1 MKKKMLWK
9 EAFRSISKSKGR
21 FLSIMGLMLLGSF
34 ALVGLKVTGPDMRD
48 TGRMYV
54 DELNSADIT
63 VMGSLGLNKTDEQLL
78 NTTKNLNDLE
88 YGYMTDVTIDNS
100 NKSIR
105 LYSEGEDLSDYHVVE
120 GRLPKKGNEI
130 AIDEMQNGNYKIGET
145 IKFNEVP
152 NAAGKTILK
161 EKEYQIV
168 GFVYSSELL
177 STINMG
183 QSTSGSGELKGY
195 GVVPEENFD
204 STYYM
209 LARMSFK
216 DTQGVDPYSKEYTDK
231 IKKHKDDLE
240 ELLEDQPSS
249 RLSEIKKEYQDEIND
264 GQEQIDEVKKQ
275 ISASKE
281 QLALMN
287 VNPTEETQR
296 LNEEFAQKEAEAAEE
311 IQRGEE
317 QIAEAQE
324 VLDNLKEPVYSFN
337 TRREIPGSE
346 GYRTY
351 STVSTIV
358 DALANIFPIF
368 LYFVAAL
375 VTSTTMARFV
385 DEERINSG
393 TLKAL
398 GYSNRDIMKK
408 FTFYGLS
415 SSLLG
420 TFIGVLL
427 GHILLPMIVYN
438 AYHDG
443 FVFQNIELH
452 FDLKVTIAAVLL
464 SILSSVV
471 PAWLAASKE
480 LNVQPANL
488 LLPKAPAAGSKIF
501 LELIGF
507 IWNQMSFTHK
517 VTARNIFRY
526 KKRMFM
532 TIFGVAGAVTLLFAG
547 FSVQHSIDGI
557 SDRQFGDIIHYDMIV
572 VENNPI
578 LDKQKTEL
586 SEQLDDP
593 AIKESAA
600 IHFENMTKVAGKNND
615 TQTIKLLVPHEKDE
629 LTHYI
634 NLVNRES
641 GKNLDLSDDGVII
654 TERLAK
660 LLNVEVGDTI
670 TLKDEENHN
679 RKMEVSDIT
688 EMYMG
693 HFAFTSKEGYET
705 IFQQEYTSN
714 AFVVNLSNHSSS
726 NTEKQAANF
735 MKLDGVKS
743 VVQNTSLI
751 NQVHTIVNSLN
762 KIMSVLIIV
771 AALLGV
777 VILYNLTNINVSER
791 MRELSTIKV
800 LGFYNKE
807 VTMYI
812 YRETILLTILGIIV
826 GFGIGEFLHQYIITV
841 VPPDE
846 VMFNPALGMASFL
859 VPTVIIA
866 LVTTVLG
873 FMISRRLKK
882 VDMLEALKSVE

>member
-1 MKKKMLWK
+1 
-9 EAFRSISKSKGR
+9 
-21 FLSIMGLMLLGSF
+21 MLLSSF

-48 TGRMYV
+48 TGRTYV
-54 DELNSADIT
+54 DDLNSADIT
-63 VMGSLGLNKTDEQLL
+63 VISSLGLDQTDEQVL
-78 NTTKNLNDLE
+78 NTTKNLKELE
-88 YGYMTDVTIDNS
+88 YGYMKDVTINDS
-100 NKSIR
+100 HKSIR
-105 LYSEGEDLSDYHVVE
+105 LYSKGKNLSDYSLVD
-120 GRLPKKGNEI
+120 GRLPKKENEI
-130 AIDEMQNGNYKIGET
+130 AIDEMQSDKYKIGET
-145 IKFNEVP
+145 IVFDEEVKSD
-152 NAAGKTILK
+152 AATVLK
-161 EKEYQIV
+161 RHEYKIV
-168 GFVYSSELL
+168 GFVHSSEIL
-177 STINMG
+177 SSINMG

-195 GVVPEENFD
+195 GVVSKENFD
-204 STYYM
+204 SPYYM

-216 DTQGVDPYSKEYTDK
+216 NTQGVDPYSEEYTSK
-231 IKKHKDDLE
+231 IKDHKDDLE
-240 ELLEDQPSS
+240 KLLEEQPTI
-249 RLSEIKKEYQDEIND
+249 RLAELKKEYQDQIND
-264 GQEQIDEVKKQ
+264 GQRKIDEAKKQ
-275 ISASKE
+275 LLDSKN
-281 QLALMN
+281 QLAALN
-287 VNPTEETQR
+287 LVPSEETQR
-296 LNEEFAQKEAEAAEE
+296 LTEEFAKRESEVAEE
-311 IQRGEE
+311 ISVGEE
-317 QIAEAQE
+317 KIAEAQE
-324 VLDNLKEPVYSFN
+324 IVNNLKAPVYSLN

-351 STVSTIV
+351 STVSKIV

-398 GYSNRDIMKK
+398 GYSNRDILKK

-415 SSLLG
+415 SSLIG

-438 AYHDG
+438 AYHNG

-452 FDLKVTIAAVLL
+452 FNLKITIVAVCL
-464 SILSSVV
+464 SIFSSVV
-471 PAWLAASKE
+471 PAWLVASKE
-480 LNVQPANL
+480 LKDQPANL
-488 LLPKAPAAGSKIF
+488 LLPKPPAAGSKIF
-501 LELIGF
+501 LERITF
-507 IWNQMSFTHK
+507 IWSRMTFTHK

-557 SDRQFGDIIHYDMIV
+557 SNRQFGDIIHYDMII
-572 VENNPI
+572 VENNTS
-578 LDKQKTEL
+578 LAKQKKEVA
-586 SEQLDDP
+586 EQLNTK

-615 TQTIKLLVPHEKDE
+615 TQNIKLLVPVEKEE
-629 LTHYI
+629 LSSYI
-634 NLVNRES
+634 DLENRES
-641 GKNLDLSDDGVII
+641 GRELELPNDGVII

-660 LLNVEVGDTI
+660 LLKVNVGDTI
-670 TLKDEENHN
+670 TLNDEDGHG
-679 RKMEVSDIT
+679 RKMNVHDIT

-693 HFAFTSKEGYET
+693 HFAFTSKEGYEK
-705 IFQQEYTSN
+705 IFHHSYEPN
-714 AFVVNLSNHSSS
+714 AFVINLSNRSLS
-726 NTEKQAANF
+726 NTEKQAENF
-735 MKLDGVKS
+735 MNLDGVKA

-762 KIMSVLIIV
+762 KIMRVLIIV
-771 AALLGV
+771 AALLGI

-800 LGFYNKE
+800 LGFYDKE

-812 YRETILLTILGIIV
+812 YRETILLTTLGVIV
-826 GFGIGEFLHQYIITV
+826 GFGIGEFLHQYIIAV

-846 VMFNPALGMASFL
+846 VMFNPALGLASFL
-859 VPTVIIA
+859 VPTAIIA
-866 LVTTVLG
+866 LVTLLLG
-873 FMISRRLKK
+873 FMVNYRLRN

>member
-1 MKKKMLWK
+1 MKKILWK
-9 EAFRSISKSKGR
+9 EVLRSISKSKGR
-21 FLSIMGLMLLGSF
+21 FLSIMGLMLLSSF

-48 TGRMYV
+48 TGRTYV

-63 VMGSLGLNKTDEQLL
+63 VISSLGLDHTDEQVLD
-78 NTTKNLNDLE
+78 TTKNLKELE
-88 YGYMTDVTIDNS
+88 YGYMKDVTINDS
-100 NKSIR
+100 HKSIR
-105 LYSEGEDLSDYHVVE
+105 LYSKGKNLSDYSLVD
-120 GRLPKKGNEI
+120 GRLPKKENEI
-130 AIDEMQNGNYKIGET
+130 AIDEMQSDKYKIGET
-145 IKFNEVP
+145 IVFDEEAKSNV
-152 NAAGKTILK
+152 AVVLK
-161 EKEYQIV
+161 RHEYKIV
-168 GFVYSSELL
+168 GFVHSSEIL
-177 STINMG
+177 SSINMG

-195 GVVPEENFD
+195 GVVSKENFD
-204 STYYM
+204 SPYYM

-216 DTQGVDPYSKEYTDK
+216 NTQGVDPYSAEYTSK
-231 IKKHKDDLE
+231 IKEHKDDLE
-240 ELLEDQPSS
+240 KLLEEQPTI
-249 RLSEIKKEYQDEIND
+249 RLAELKKEYQDQIND
-264 GQEQIDEVKKQ
+264 GQRKIDEAKKQ
-275 ISASKE
+275 LSDSKN
-281 QLALMN
+281 QLAVLN
-287 VNPTEETQR
+287 LVPSEESQR
-296 LNEEFAQKEAEAAEE
+296 LTEEFAKRESEVAEE
-311 IQRGEE
+311 ISVGEE
-317 QIAEAQE
+317 KIAEAQE
-324 VLDNLKEPVYSFN
+324 IVNNLKAPVYSLN

-351 STVSTIV
+351 STVSKIV

-398 GYSNRDIMKK
+398 GYSNRDILKK

-415 SSLLG
+415 SSLIG

-438 AYHDG
+438 AYHNG

-452 FDLKVTIAAVLL
+452 FNLKITIVAVCL
-464 SILSSVV
+464 SIFSSVV
-471 PAWLAASKE
+471 PAWLVASKE
-480 LNVQPANL
+480 LKDQPANL
-488 LLPKAPAAGSKIF
+488 LLPKPPAAGSKIF
-501 LELIGF
+501 LERINF
-507 IWNQMSFTHK
+507 IWSRMTFTHK

-557 SDRQFGDIIHYDMIV
+557 SNRQFGDIIHYDMII
-572 VENNPI
+572 VENNTS
-578 LDKQKTEL
+578 LAKQKKEVA
-586 SEQLDDP
+586 EQLNTK

-615 TQTIKLLVPHEKDE
+615 TQNIKLLVPVEKEE
-629 LTHYI
+629 LSSYI
-634 NLVNRES
+634 DLENRES
-641 GKNLDLSDDGVII
+641 GRELELPDDGVII

-660 LLNVEVGDTI
+660 LLKVNVGDTI
-670 TLKDEENHN
+670 TLNDEDGHS
-679 RKMEVSDIT
+679 RKMNVHDIT

-693 HFAFTSKEGYET
+693 HFAFTSKEGYEK
-705 IFQQEYTSN
+705 IFHHSYEPN
-714 AFVVNLSNHSSS
+714 AFVINLSNSSLS
-726 NTEKQAANF
+726 NTEKQAENF
-735 MKLDGVKS
+735 MNLDGVKA

-762 KIMSVLIIV
+762 KIMRVLIIV
-771 AALLGV
+771 AALLGI

-800 LGFYNKE
+800 LGFYDKE

-812 YRETILLTILGIIV
+812 YRETILLTTLGVIV
-826 GFGIGEFLHQYIITV
+826 GFGIGEFLHQYIIAV

-846 VMFNPALGMASFL
+846 VMFNPALGLASFL
-859 VPTVIIA
+859 VPAVIIA
-866 LVTTVLG
+866 LVTLLLG
-873 FMISRRLKK
+873 FMVNYRLRN

>member
-1 MKKKMLWK
+1 MKKILWK
-9 EAFRSISKSKGR
+9 EVLRSISKSKGR
-21 FLSIMGLMLLGSF
+21 FLSIMGLMLLSSF

-48 TGRMYV
+48 TGRTYV
-54 DELNSADIT
+54 DDLNSADIT
-63 VMGSLGLNKTDEQLL
+63 VISSLGLDQTDEQVL
-78 NTTKNLNDLE
+78 NTTKNLKELE
-88 YGYMTDVTIDNS
+88 YGYMKDVTINDS
-100 NKSIR
+100 HKSIR
-105 LYSEGEDLSDYHVVE
+105 LYSKGKNLSDYSLVD
-120 GRLPKKGNEI
+120 GRLPKKENEI
-130 AIDEMQNGNYKIGET
+130 AIDEMQSDKYKIGET
-145 IKFNEVP
+145 IVFDEEVKSD
-152 NAAGKTILK
+152 AATVLK
-161 EKEYQIV
+161 RHEYKIV
-168 GFVYSSELL
+168 GFVHSSEIL
-177 STINMG
+177 SSINMG

-195 GVVPEENFD
+195 GVVSKENFD
-204 STYYM
+204 SPYYM

-216 DTQGVDPYSKEYTDK
+216 NTQGVDPYSEEYTSK
-231 IKKHKDDLE
+231 IKDHKDDLE
-240 ELLEDQPSS
+240 KLLEEQPTI
-249 RLSEIKKEYQDEIND
+249 RLAELKKEYQDQIND
-264 GQEQIDEVKKQ
+264 GQRKIDEAKKQ
-275 ISASKE
+275 LLDSKN
-281 QLALMN
+281 QLAALN
-287 VNPTEETQR
+287 LVPSEETQR
-296 LNEEFAQKEAEAAEE
+296 LTEEFAKRESEVAEE
-311 IQRGEE
+311 ISVGEE
-317 QIAEAQE
+317 KIAEAQE
-324 VLDNLKEPVYSFN
+324 IVNNLKAPVYSLN

-351 STVSTIV
+351 STVSKIV

-398 GYSNRDIMKK
+398 GYSNRDILKK

-415 SSLLG
+415 SSLIG

-438 AYHDG
+438 AYHNG

-452 FDLKVTIAAVLL
+452 FNLKITIVAVCL
-464 SILSSVV
+464 SIFSSVV
-471 PAWLAASKE
+471 PAWLVASKE
-480 LNVQPANL
+480 LKDQPANL
-488 LLPKAPAAGSKIF
+488 LLPKPPAAGSKIF
-501 LELIGF
+501 LERITF
-507 IWNQMSFTHK
+507 IWSRMTFTHK

-557 SDRQFGDIIHYDMIV
+557 SNRQFGDIIHYDMII
-572 VENNPI
+572 VENNTS
-578 LDKQKTEL
+578 LAKQKKEVA
-586 SEQLDDP
+586 EQLNTK

-615 TQTIKLLVPHEKDE
+615 TQNIKLLVPVEKEE
-629 LTHYI
+629 LSSYI
-634 NLVNRES
+634 DLENRES
-641 GKNLDLSDDGVII
+641 GRELELPNDGVII

-660 LLNVEVGDTI
+660 LLKVNVGDTI
-670 TLKDEENHN
+670 TLNDEDGHG
-679 RKMEVSDIT
+679 RKMNVHDIT

-693 HFAFTSKEGYET
+693 HFAFTSKEGYEK
-705 IFQQEYTSN
+705 IFHHSYEPN
-714 AFVVNLSNHSSS
+714 AFVINLSNRSLS
-726 NTEKQAANF
+726 NTEKQAENF
-735 MKLDGVKS
+735 MNLDGVKA

-762 KIMSVLIIV
+762 KIMRVLIIV
-771 AALLGV
+771 AALLGI

-800 LGFYNKE
+800 LGFYDKE

-812 YRETILLTILGIIV
+812 YRETILLTTLGVIV
-826 GFGIGEFLHQYIITV
+826 GFGIGEFLHQYIIAV

-846 VMFNPALGMASFL
+846 VMFNPALGLASFL
-859 VPTVIIA
+859 VPTAIIA
-866 LVTTVLG
+866 LVTLLLG
-873 FMISRRLKK
+873 FMVNYRLRN